1 MRAPSSPLLHVAGS
15 ILSLGFLGCA
25 DATRPASLSL
35 VVSPDSVVVS
45 LRDSVRVASRLLT
58 ASGES
63 LPTRPT
69 AWIVF
74 DTSVATATPTGV
86 VRGLKVGGTSLAV
99 ASEGVVTTVPVAV
112 VTGFQTVVAG
122 GGNAVALAEDSVAYT
137 WGDTATAVPGEDR
150 FASVS
155 SGGSLSC
162 ALTAAGAV
170 HCWGA
175 FVPLGNGQDRSDA
188 PVRVAPTALV
198 RSLSVGMGF
207 ACAVTVDGVVWCWGM
222 SYQGVTG
229 PDGAYS
235 TPYPV
240 RIPFSEGVVLREVS
254 AGGSHVCAL
263 STTGTAWCWGYA
275 RYGQLGVD
283 PGTLAG
289 CQQRCSLTP
298 VAVTG
303 GLSFA
308 SITAG
313 TTHTCG
319 ITTSGSAYCWG
330 DNFEGEL
337 GDTLTSPCSYYG
349 TPCSWAPVPVRAETP
364 LVSLTA
370 GSFYTCGL
378 TAAHTAFCWGS
389 NAGGVFG
396 NGTVDW
402 SSVPVPAA
410 LGVTWES
417 LSAGSGR
424 TCGRSTDGIV
434 YCWGGGSLGCG
445 PRRGSRVPER
455 VWFQR

>member
-1 MRAPSSPLLHVAGS
+1 MRALSVSVLCVTGS
-15 ILSLGFLGCA
+15 IFSLGLLGCA
-25 DATRPASLSL
+25 DATRPVSLSL

-45 LRDSVRVASRLLT
+45 LRDSVQVAARLLA

-63 LPTRPT
+63 LPARPT

-74 DTSVATATPTGV
+74 DTSVATAAPTGV

-99 ASEGVVTTVPVAV
+99 ASEGVATTVPVAV
-112 VTGFQTVVAG
+112 VTRYRTVAVG
-122 GGNAVALAEDSVAYT
+122 GDRTVALAEDSTAYT
-137 WGDTATAVPGEDR
+137 WGDTAKALPGGDL
-150 FASVS
+150 FAIASA
-155 SGGSLSC
+155 GWNLAC
-162 ALTAAGAV
+162 ALTAAGAAS
-170 HCWGA
+170 CWGE
-175 FVPLGNGQDRSDA
+175 FVPIGNGQDRSDV
-188 PVRVAPTALV
+188 PVRVAPGTIF
-198 RSLSVGMGF
+198 RSLSVGMQF
-207 ACAVTVDGVVWCWGM
+207 ACAVSAAGEVWCWGM

-229 PDGAYS
+229 PDGAYA

-240 RIPFSEGVVLREVS
+240 RVPFPDGVVLREVS
-254 AGGSHVCAL
+254 AGGSHACAL
-263 STTGTAWCWGYA
+263 STTGMAWCWGYA

-283 PGTLAG
+283 PGTLG
-289 CQQRCSLTP
+289 CARRCSLTP

-308 SITAG
+308 SISAG
-313 TTHTCG
+313 TSHTCG

-370 GSFYTCGL
+370 GSSYTCGL
-378 TAAHTAFCWGS
+378 TAARTAYCWGS
-389 NAGGVFG
+389 NARGVFG
-396 NGTVDW
+396 NGTTEW
-402 SSVPVPAA
+402 SSIPVPAA

-417 LSAGSGR
+417 LSAGSDR

-434 YCWGGGSLGCG
+434 FCWGRAPLGSGPNHGSL
-445 PRRGSRVPER
+445 VPER